1 MRGRLR
7 KLLSFVLVLVLVVQM
22 LPVSAFA
29 EGVILAEGSAPTL
42 AQRPDPRDS
51 IYYRGPTDE
60 YEADDVLWEIE
71 SERTET
77 EKHFRL
83 VNGSNI
89 AVAYSF
95 PVHYQDEKGKYKE
108 IDNRLK
114 LYNEDGTLSTEP
126 VKSGLLEDGDLKTDS
141 LKDKDSK
148 DELEAKASP
157 SPAPTPVPTPIP
169 TVEPT
174 PVPTVEPTPEP
185 TPAPELELEE
195 PVLAEDAE
203 LPAEPEITDEPEIA
217 GESDVL
223 DEAGPAESEDIS
235 PIESDAP
242 VEADPEPADEED
254 PVVPDV
260 DPEPALDVPA
270 ATEPPVEEEP
280 EEELTIDDEAQ
291 VLDMSGLPIDTRVYK
306 NTHGLADVE
315 LALSAGS
322 AQLASISYDGYTVS
336 LTPRI
341 RSGNA
346 SMRESAEAAAR
357 SIASITANVKQL
369 ESVAEKGSFQA
380 KITPKNLSSSLT
392 YSGILNGADLEYI
405 VAESSLKE
413 NIIVKAKPR
422 RLSRTMK
429 TLSVAAV
436 LAVVII
442 SGSVTASAFGYNL
455 WGAVAEWTRDTFGF
469 TQGQN
474 NGIHPFENLRDALAA
489 YDINDPIVPQWIPDG
504 YGEDTVQAAETPDS
518 KVISASC
525 KSTAGEIKIE
535 VKAFYNQNNEHRVYE
550 IFEDGVEKYASNGID
565 FYIMKNDDFTRVS
578 WAVGNNECSI
588 LCALEPKEIYRMI
601 DSIF

>member
-217 GESDVL
+217 DESDVL
-223 DEAGPAESEDIS
+223 DEAGPAESEDIF
-235 PIESDAP
+235 P
-242 VEADPEPADEED
+242 
-254 PVVPDV
+254 
-260 DPEPALDVPA
+260 
-270 ATEPPVEEEP
+270 
-280 EEELTIDDEAQ
+280 
-291 VLDMSGLPIDTRVYK
+291 
-306 NTHGLADVE
+306 N
-315 LALSAGS
+315 
-322 AQLASISYDGYTVS
+322 
-336 LTPRI
+336 
-341 RSGNA
+341 
-346 SMRESAEAAAR
+346 
-357 SIASITANVKQL
+357 
-369 ESVAEKGSFQA
+369 
-380 KITPKNLSSSLT
+380 
-392 YSGILNGADLEYI
+392 
-405 VAESSLKE
+405 
-413 NIIVKAKPR
+413 
-422 RLSRTMK
+422 
-429 TLSVAAV
+429 
-436 LAVVII
+436 
-442 SGSVTASAFGYNL
+442 
-455 WGAVAEWTRDTFGF
+455 
-469 TQGQN
+469 
-474 NGIHPFENLRDALAA
+474 
-489 YDINDPIVPQWIPDG
+489 
-504 YGEDTVQAAETPDS
+504 
-518 KVISASC
+518 
-525 KSTAGEIKIE
+525 
-535 VKAFYNQNNEHRVYE
+535 
-550 IFEDGVEKYASNGID
+550 
-565 FYIMKNDDFTRVS
+565 
-578 WAVGNNECSI
+578 
-588 LCALEPKEIYRMI
+588 
-601 DSIF
+601 